1 MTYQIG
7 NITITAEELADM
19 KRSDIDCKFW
29 IKRIQVARA
38 IANENL
44 RAAIG
49 RENVPYD
56 IYKISLENELAAI
69 GVKIL

>member
-7 NITITAEELADM
+7 STTITAEELADM
-19 KRSDIDCKFW
+19 KRSEIDSKFW

-38 IANENL
+38 CANENL

-49 RENVPYD
+49 REHVPYD
-56 IYKISLENELAAI
+56 IYKLSLENELAAI
-69 GVKIL
+69 GVKIV

>member
-7 NITITAEELADM
+7 SITITAEELAGT
-19 KRSDIDCKFW
+19 KSTDIDCKFW
-29 IKRIQVARA
+29 IKRIQFART
-38 IANENL
+38 IANENS

-49 RENVPYD
+49 SEAVPYD
-56 IYKISLENELAAI
+56 IFKRSLENELAAI